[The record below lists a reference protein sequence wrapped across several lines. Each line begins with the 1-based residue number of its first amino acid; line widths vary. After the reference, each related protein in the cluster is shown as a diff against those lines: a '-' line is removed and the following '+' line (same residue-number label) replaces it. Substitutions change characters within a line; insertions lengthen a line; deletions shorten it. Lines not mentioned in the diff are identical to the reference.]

1 MSERLEDHPS
11 PGLKRREGEEEES
24 RKSRAERAEQRGQPK
39 GRRRAKMRDDV
50 ASGSSDAQARL
61 RVAGAWAGKLEVPLD
76 TWTVANLRVE
86 IARLAGFGAD
96 SINMICAGRILKDD
110 AAGGGVRSLREV
122 GIADDSKILL
132 TRSGVQQAAAVN
144 SEKQRS
150 DRLARIK

>member
-1 MSERLEDHPS
+1 
-11 PGLKRREGEEEES
+11 
-24 RKSRAERAEQRGQPK
+24 
-39 GRRRAKMRDDV
+39 MRDDV
-50 ASGSSDAQARL
+50 ASGSSGAQARL